1 MAGMKPGHDD
11 GRVGA
16 GSHRYESDRPRRKA
30 SSLAVRIV
38 YPIQN
43 VDVSVMAGLDPAIHA
58 SLLYC
63 EVFKSWMAGI
73 NPAMTAK

>member
-1 MAGMKPGHDD
+1 MAGTKPGHDD
-11 GRVGA
+11 RGVTPA
-16 GSHRYESDRPRRKA
+16 ASYESDRPRRKA
-30 SSLAVRIV
+30 SSLAVRIAN
-38 YPIQN
+38 PIQN

-63 EVFKSWMAGI
+63 EVFKSWIAGI